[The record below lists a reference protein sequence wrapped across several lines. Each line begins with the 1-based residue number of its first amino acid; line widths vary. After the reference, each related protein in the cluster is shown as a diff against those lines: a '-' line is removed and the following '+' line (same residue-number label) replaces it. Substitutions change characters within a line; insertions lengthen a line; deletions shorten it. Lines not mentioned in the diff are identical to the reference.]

1 MAVGEAA
8 MAAEALVSRF
18 QFQKLL
24 NQGKLSLDSGFENS
38 AE

>member
-8 MAAEALVSRF
+8 ATAEALVSRF

-24 NQGKLSLDSGFENS
+24 NQGKVSINF
-38 AE
+38 